1 MAVGHKKSNYNS
13 EAVLKE
19 IYPKVEQG
27 LSKRL
32 PQWKQCISRFIHD
45 RSQALFD
52 SMPVD
57 RIYYH
62 DSDREILFNALD
74 LDMKEINAYM
84 KHTYYANIKKFN
96 PQAAKDATTIVAL
109 CIVRYF
115 LLKKDQK
122 NLDLAVIYLSFS
134 GKLYPS
140 IHSGSFTFAPTKYRH
155 IMEYV
160 VNTQL
165 TNKYELKRSGTVIGA
180 IKTIALLW
188 AESYTKE
195 FKDFDD
201 EDVVYV
207 VQQIHNRIKSFMKN
221 IATLYY
227 EAYDNKEYITYDN
240 DAIPEG
246 ESGGAY
252 HLTDN
257 DMFKLQKYTQKAM
270 ERINTSQV
278 DYKICR
284 ASADA
289 NVKTEEVKQ
298 IIESILNNRDNIKL
312 VRELITSMIASYM
325 NQSTNKDIISNS
337 FLTYA
342 TRPKPNSKDE
352 TINRIKDIVMD
363 LLEDNSVRFR
373 KRKSREATKQ
383 SYIRSLLTYFTVTII
398 YANK

>member
-27 LSKRL
+27 LSRRL
-32 PQWKQCISRFIHD
+32 AQWKQCISRFIHD

-62 DSDREILFNALD
+62 DSDREILFDALG
-74 LDMKEINAYM
+74 LDMKDINTCM
-84 KHTYYANIKKFN
+84 KHTYYADIKKFN
-96 PQAAKDATTIVAL
+96 PQAAKDSTTIVAL
-109 CIVRYF
+109 CVVRYF
-115 LLKKDQK
+115 LIKKDQK

-160 VNTQL
+160 VNTRL
-165 TNKYELKRSGTVIGA
+165 TNKYELKRSGTVMGA
-180 IKTIALLW
+180 I
-188 AESYTKE
+188 
-195 FKDFDD
+195 DD

-240 DAIPEG
+240 DVIPEG
-246 ESGGAY
+246 EGGGSY

-257 DMFKLQKYTQKAM
+257 DMFKLQKYTQKTM

-278 DYKICR
+278 DYKLCK

-298 IIESILNNRDNIKL
+298 IVESILNNRDNVKL
-312 VRELITSMIASYM
+312 VRELVTSMIGSYM
-325 NQSTNKDIISNS
+325 NQSTNKDVVSNA
-337 FLTYA
+337 FLSYA

-352 TINRIKDIVMD
+352 TINRIKDITMD

-383 SYIRSLLTYFTVTII
+383 SYIKSLLTYFTLTII
-398 YANK
+398 FANK

>member
-1 MAVGHKKSNYNS
+1 MAVGHKKSNYNT

-32 PQWKQCISRFIHD
+32 AQWKQCISRFIHD

-62 DSDREILFNALD
+62 DSDREILFDALG
-74 LDMKEINAYM
+74 LDMKDINNCM
-84 KHTYYANIKKFN
+84 KHTYYADIKKFN
-96 PQAAKDATTIVAL
+96 PQAAKDSTTIVAL
-109 CIVRYF
+109 CVVRYF
-115 LLKKDQK
+115 LIKKDQK

-160 VNTQL
+160 VNTRL

-180 IKTIALLW
+180 IKTISLLW
-188 AESYTKE
+188 VDSYKKE
-195 FKDFDD
+195 FMDFDD

-246 ESGGAY
+246 EGGGSY

-257 DMFKLQKYTQKAM
+257 DMFKLQKYTQKTM

-278 DYKICR
+278 DYKTCKY
-284 ASADA
+284 SADA

-298 IIESILNNRDNIKL
+298 IVESIMNNRDNVKL
-312 VRELITSMIASYM
+312 IRELVTSMIGSYM
-325 NQSTNKDIISNS
+325 NQSTNKDVVSTAFFS
-337 FLTYA
+337 YA

-352 TINRIKDIVMD
+352 TINRIKDITME

-383 SYIRSLLTYFTVTII
+383 SYIKSLLTYFALTII
-398 YANK
+398 AANK

>member
-1 MAVGHKKSNYNS
+1 
-13 EAVLKE
+13 
-19 IYPKVEQG
+19 
-27 LSKRL
+27 
-32 PQWKQCISRFIHD
+32 
-45 RSQALFD
+45 
-52 SMPVD
+52 
-57 RIYYH
+57 
-62 DSDREILFNALD
+62 
-74 LDMKEINAYM
+74 M
-84 KHTYYANIKKFN
+84 KHTYYADIKKFN
-96 PQAAKDATTIVAL
+96 PQAAKDSTTIVAL
-109 CIVRYF
+109 CVVRFF
-115 LLKKDQK
+115 LLNKDQK

-160 VNTQL
+160 INTRL
-165 TNKYELKRSGTVIGA
+165 TNKYELKKAGTVIGA
-180 IKTIALLW
+180 IKTISLLW
-188 AESYTKE
+188 ADSYRKE
-195 FKDFDD
+195 FTDFDD

-207 VQQIHNRIKSFMKN
+207 IQQIHNRIKSFMKN

-246 ESGGAY
+246 ESGGSY
-252 HLTDN
+252 HLSDN
-257 DMFKLQKYTQKAM
+257 DMFKLQKFTQKTM

-278 DYKICR
+278 DYKLCK

-298 IIESILNNRDNIKL
+298 IIESILNNRDNIKTI
-312 VRELITSMIASYM
+312 RELITSMIASYM
-325 NQSTNKDIISNS
+325 NQSTNKDVVSNAFVS
-337 FLTYA
+337 YA

-352 TINRIKDIVMD
+352 TINRIKDIIVD

-383 SYIRSLLTYFTVTII
+383 SYIKSLLIYFTLTIVS
-398 YANK
+398 ANK

>member
-1 MAVGHKKSNYNS
+1 MAVGHKKSNFNT

-27 LSKRL
+27 LNQRL
-32 PQWKQCISRFIHD
+32 AQWKQCISKFIHD

-52 SMPVD
+52 AMPVD

-62 DSDREILFNALD
+62 DSDRETLFNALG
-74 LDMKEINAYM
+74 LDMKDINSCM
-84 KHTYYANIKKFN
+84 KHTYYADIKKFN
-96 PQAAKDATTIVAL
+96 PQAAKDSTTIVAL
-109 CIVRYF
+109 CVVRFF
-115 LLKKDQK
+115 LLNKDQK

-160 VNTQL
+160 INTRL
-165 TNKYELKRSGTVIGA
+165 TNKYELKKAGTVIGA
-180 IKTIALLW
+180 IKTISLLW
-188 AESYTKE
+188 ADSYRKE
-195 FKDFDD
+195 FTDFDD

-207 VQQIHNRIKSFMKN
+207 IQQIHNRIKSFMKN

-246 ESGGAY
+246 ESGGSY
-252 HLTDN
+252 HLSDN
-257 DMFKLQKYTQKAM
+257 DMFKLQKFTQKTM

-278 DYKICR
+278 DYKLCK

-298 IIESILNNRDNIKL
+298 IIESILNNRDNIKTI
-312 VRELITSMIASYM
+312 RELITSMIASYM
-325 NQSTNKDIISNS
+325 NQSTNKDVVSNAFVS
-337 FLTYA
+337 YA

-352 TINRIKDIVMD
+352 TINRIKDIIVD

-383 SYIRSLLTYFTVTII
+383 SYIKSLLIYFTLTIVS
-398 YANK
+398 ANK

>member
-1 MAVGHKKSNYNS
+1 MAVGHKKSNYNT
-13 EAVLKE
+13 EAILKE
-19 IYPKVEQG
+19 IYPKVEQS
-27 LSKRL
+27 LTKRL
-32 PQWKQCISRFIHD
+32 AQWKQCISKFVHD
-45 RSQALFD
+45 RSESLFD
-52 SMPVD
+52 TMPVD

-62 DSDREILFNALD
+62 DSDRELLFNALD
-74 LDMKEINAYM
+74 LDMKEINKSM
-84 KHTYYANIKKFN
+84 KNTYYADVKKFN
-96 PQAAKDATTIVAL
+96 PQAAKDPTTIVAL

-115 LLKKDQK
+115 LLKKDPK
-122 NLDLAVIYLSFS
+122 NLDLAIIYLSFS
-134 GKLYPS
+134 GKFYPS

-160 VNTQL
+160 VNTRL
-165 TNKYELKRSGTVIGA
+165 TNKYELKRSGHVMGA
-180 IKTIALLW
+180 IKSIATLW
-188 AESYTKE
+188 ADSYKKE
-195 FKDFDD
+195 FIDFDD
-201 EDVVYV
+201 EDVTYV
-207 VQQIHNRIKSFMKN
+207 IQQLHNRIKSFMKN

-257 DMFKLQKYTQKAM
+257 DMFKLQKYTQKTM

-278 DYKICR
+278 DYKLCK

-298 IIESILNNRDNIKL
+298 IVESILNNRDNVKL
-312 VRELITSMIASYM
+312 VRELITSMIGSYM
-325 NQSTNKDIISNS
+325 NQSTNKDVVSNA
-337 FLTYA
+337 FLSYA

-352 TINRIKDIVMD
+352 TINRIKDIVME

-383 SYIRSLLTYFTVTII
+383 SYIKSLLTYFTLTII
-398 YANK
+398 FANK